1 MSCVEWQEQV
11 ALYAGGDPVEPDVAE
26 HVRSCEAC
34 SRYASE
40 LRASIEQWREMPD
53 IPEQALVD
61 VRRRVHARLNRPRV
75 IGWWIAAAAAV
86 ALVALLVPRNVV
98 LREDKL
104 VLSLP
109 APPGAPEVK
118 IVATA
123 QPSPIVKPRHK
134 QSGSSMIKILT
145 DDPDVVILLVEFE
158 GGFE

>member
-1 MSCVEWQEQV
+1 MSCAEWQEQV
-11 ALYAGGDPVEPDVAE
+11 ALYAGGDTVEPEVVE
-26 HVRSCEAC
+26 HVQSCEGC

-40 LRASIEQWREMPD
+40 LRASIEQWRDMPD

-61 VRRRVHARLNRPRV
+61 VRRRVHARLNRPRL

-86 ALVALLVPRNVV
+86 ALVALLVPRNLD

-109 APPGAPEVK
+109 APPAAPEVK

-123 QPSPIVKPRHK
+123 QPSPIVKPRRAQH
-134 QSGSSMIKILT
+134 GSSMIKILT